1 MRLTTPILALLA
13 CLISTAG
20 RADVHESALLSAL
33 LDLGRLNGEAL
44 ACDDHEAA
52 ALAKAKMLAYAPKV
66 RRYGAAYE
74 QGTQEGFAARI
85 RKSAPCRPEAD
96 VLADVD
102 NAAIMLRLETE
113 RDPRAGAG
121 SP

>member
-1 MRLTTPILALLA
+1 MKLTAPILSLLA
-13 CLISTAG
+13 CLISGAG

-52 ALAKAKMLAYAPKV
+52 AMAKARMLAYAPKV

-85 RKSAPCRPEAD
+85 HKSAPCRPEAD
-96 VLADVD
+96 VLVDVD
-102 NAAIMLRLETE
+102 KAAVMLRLEAQ

-121 SP
+121 AP